1 MDRMTNIAS
10 RPTLL
15 VGSVALGNAE
25 EVLLTAG
32 ALLGGSLRAVPDGE
46 TGERIEWYM
55 WQEQVM
61 EQAPFLKKGNA
72 ELFGLHRYSVQGD
85 LTNASFGKLGYAD
98 AAIASYEI
106 FKRLR
111 AEGKLPPGI
120 RFQVSLPPPI
130 APLSAMIDPD
140 DYHSVEPLYE
150 RAMRSEVE
158 AICAAIPVGE
168 LAIQWDLA
176 QEIAVLE
183 GLLMLDNRVLFPD
196 PLNDML
202 RRIEMLASWVPAD
215 AALGFHLCYGDADHK
230 HWMEPKDTRVM
241 VDFANAI
248 FETVARQIDWL
259 HIPVPRD
266 RDDDSYFQP
275 LADLKLPSGT
285 QLYLGLVHHTDG
297 MEGGVRRLAAAQRYV
312 TDFGIATECGLGRR
326 PPETI
331 PTVMK
336 LMEQLAR
343 D

>member
-1 MDRMTNIAS
+1 MSTTAS

-15 VGSVALGNAE
+15 VGSVPLGNTK
-25 EVLLTAG
+25 EVLLAAG
-32 ALLGGSLRAVPDGE
+32 ELLGGSLRTVPDGE

-61 EQAPFLKKGNA
+61 ERAPFLKKGGV
-72 ELFGLHRYSVQGD
+72 ELFGLHRYSAQGD
-85 LTNASFGKLGYAD
+85 LANASFGKLGYAD
-98 AAIASYEI
+98 AAIASYEV
-106 FKRLR
+106 FSKLR
-111 AEGKLPPGI
+111 AEGKLPAGI

-140 DYHSVEPLYE
+140 DYPRIEPLYE
-150 RAMRSEVE
+150 QAMQADVK
-158 AICAAIPVGE
+158 AMCAAIPADE

-202 RRIEMLASWVPAD
+202 SRVKMLASWVPEG

-248 FETVARQIDWL
+248 FETVTRQIDWL
-259 HIPVPRD
+259 HIPVPRN
-266 RDDDSYFQP
+266 RDDDAYFKP
-275 LADLKLPSGT
+275 LADLKLPHGT
-285 QLYLGLVHHTDG
+285 QLYLGLVHHSDG
-297 MEGGVRRLAAAQRYV
+297 IEGGIRRLATAKRYV
-312 TDFGIATECGLGRR
+312 ENFGIATECGLGRR

-331 PTVMK
+331 PAVMK
-336 LMEQLAR
+336 LMAQLAGA
-343 D
+343 